1 MVELPGFHNFRFLY
15 HMADFASLG
24 IKDITLFQVGDPVGL
39 LLVFFSFVLFG
50 VGGRGGVGLVGGG
63 RRVDQGDVLVGPEPS

>member
-15 HMADFASLG
+15 YMADFASLG
-24 IKDITLFQVGDPVGL
+24 IKHITLFQVGDPVGL

-50 VGGRGGVGLVGGG
+50 VGGRWGVGLVGGG

>member
-15 HMADFASLG
+15 YMADFASLG
-24 IKDITLFQVGDPVGL
+24 IKHITLFQVGDPVGL

-50 VGGRGGVGLVGGG
+50 VGGRRGVGLVGGG